1 MDEPR
6 IKIEVE
12 VMKDLLDKLT
22 DIMYPKVSFD
32 SNIETMMRDVITQN
46 KVYADFIKD
55 VLYETA
61 RKQGIEFD
69 E

>member
-1 MDEPR
+1 MSDN
-6 IKIEVE
+6 KIEVGVE
-12 VMKDLLDKLT
+12 LVKELLDKLT

-32 SNIETMMRDVITQN
+32 PNLEIMMREVITQN
-46 KVYADFIKD
+46 KGYADFIKD